1 MLKLPRN
8 AQLWLPGYV
17 RARARARAARR
28 GAPAETLDILFCI
41 ADHFEPDHGNADYAT
56 QDRRVARWIRDYPR
70 LSTFRDADGQTPQH
84 SFFSPLEVY
93 RPQIIDALTDLCARK
108 MGEVEVHLH
117 HGHDTSDNVR
127 MQLRKFRDTLA
138 ARHGLLGRTADG
150 SPAYG
155 FVHGNWALDNGGAG
169 PEVCGV
175 NDEITI
181 LRETG
186 CYADFTMPAAPDP
199 AQSRT
204 VNAIYYAID
213 DPERPRSYDSG
224 VPVQVKTAA
233 PERAFMI
240 IQGPLALTWDGS
252 LRPRIDNG
260 ALDAS
265 PFNRPTLARF
275 RRWVDM
281 GVSVHGRPEWVF
293 VKVHTH
299 GAKEQ
304 NADVLLGQQM
314 HEFHRQ
320 ILEHYNDGARYR
332 LHYVTAREMYNIARA
347 AEAGLHG
354 NAGLYRDYEIAR
366 PPVTGELHRAVEQRT
381 PALAASGT
389 ARP

>member
-1 MLKLPRN
+1 VTAGP
-8 AQLWLPGYV
+8 V
-17 RARARARAARR
+17 
-28 GAPAETLDILFCI
+28 DVLFCI
-41 ADHFEPDHGNADYAT
+41 ADHFEPDHGNATVAT

-70 LSTFRDADGQTPQH
+70 LAWFRDADGQPPQH

-117 HGHDTSDNVR
+117 HGHDTSANVR
-127 MQLRKFRDTLA
+127 EQLRKFRDTLA
-138 ARHGLLGRTADG
+138 TRHGLLGRRADG
-150 SPAYG
+150 EPAYG
-155 FVHGNWALDNGGAG
+155 FIHGNWALDNGGAG

-199 AQSRT
+199 AQSRI
-204 VNAIYYAID
+204 VNSIYYAID
-213 DPERPRSYDSG
+213 DPAQPRSYDAG
-224 VPVQVKTAA
+224 VRVQVKRTA
-233 PERAFMI
+233 PDDGLMLV
-240 IQGPLALTWDGS
+240 QGPLAVTWNGS
-252 LRPRIDNG
+252 LKPRIDNG
-260 ALDAS
+260 SLDHS

-275 RRWVDM
+275 RRWVEM
-281 GVSVHGRPEWVF
+281 GVSVQGRPEWVF

-304 NADVLLGQQM
+304 NADVLLGPEM
-314 HEFHRQ
+314 HDFHRQ
-320 ILEHYNDGARYR
+320 ILEHFNDGERYR

-347 AEAGLHG
+347 AEAGESG
-354 NAGLYRDYEIAR
+354 NAGLYRDFEIAR
-366 PPVTGELHRAVEQRT
+366 PPAVGDLHRGVAR
-381 PALAASGT
+381 PAGALATAGS